1 MKTFRVFLA
10 VDAIALLIAAYFFFV
25 GIGDG
30 SISSF
35 NVTLWLFVLAGIIAI
50 LGVGY
55 HFRTQG
61 QTAMA
66 NGVLAILAVP
76 TILAGLFVLS
86 ILIAQ
91 PRWN

>member
-1 MKTFRVFLA
+1 MKTYWVFLT
-10 VDAIALLIAAYFFFV
+10 VDAIALLIAAYFFFI

-30 SISSF
+30 TVSSF
-35 NVTLWLFVLAGIIAI
+35 NITLWLAVLAGIIAI
-50 LGVGY
+50 LGLGY

-76 TILAGLFVLS
+76 AILAGLFVLS

>member
-1 MKTFRVFLA
+1 MKTYRVFFA

-30 SISSF
+30 SVSSF
-35 NVTLWLFVLAGIIAI
+35 NIVLWFTVLAGIVAI

-55 HFRTQG
+55 WF
-61 QTAMA
+61 QTEGKTGMA
-66 NGVLAILAVP
+66 NGVLATLAVP
-76 TILAGLFVLS
+76 AILAGLFVLS

>member
-1 MKTFRVFLA
+1 MKTFWVFLA
-10 VDAIALLIAAYFFFV
+10 IDVIALLIAAYFFFV

-30 SISSF
+30 SVSSF
-35 NVTLWLFVLAGIIAI
+35 NITLWLVVLAGIIAI
-50 LGVGY
+50 LGLGY
-55 HFRTQG
+55 LLRTQG
-61 QTAMA
+61 KTGMA

-76 TILAGLFVLS
+76 AILAGLFVLS

>member
-1 MKTFRVFLA
+1 MKTFWLFLT

-30 SISSF
+30 TVSSF
-35 NVTLWLFVLAGIIAI
+35 NIGLWLPLLAGMAAI

-55 HFRTQG
+55 WF
-61 QTAMA
+61 QTEGKTGMA

-76 TILAGLFVLS
+76 AILAGLFVLS